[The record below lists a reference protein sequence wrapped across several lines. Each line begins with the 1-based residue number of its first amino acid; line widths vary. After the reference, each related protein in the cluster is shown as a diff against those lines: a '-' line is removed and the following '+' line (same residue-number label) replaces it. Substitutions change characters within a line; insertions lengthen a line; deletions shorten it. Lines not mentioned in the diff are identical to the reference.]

1 MSPPKIRPRTLRCV
15 PVRLGLFIF
24 CFSRRLLL
32 PSSVPL
38 LASRSV
44 SGGDCVEAP
53 AAPRSP
59 SRRKISEDLES
70 TPSPHKAGVQRNI
83 SMPKPMKL

>member
-1 MSPPKIRPRTLRCV
+1 MTNDIPRTAA
-15 PVRLGLFIF
+15 RLDNKIATPEAEAVQKLAA
-24 CFSRRLLL
+24 
-32 PSSVPL
+32 SVDGN
-38 LASRSV
+38 A
-44 SGGDCVEAP
+44 AP
-53 AAPRSP
+53 APRSP